1 MPTATFSGD
10 FSDFYG
16 ACKKAESSLA
26 GVQKETDKVNAATS
40 GMAETF
46 TVSAGSVDRNT
57 HAFSQFNDMLSAVGI
72 HLGPE
77 MKAMEELG
85 NASGKTA
92 GQLGTL
98 TTAGLALG
106 AAVGGWKIGRAIAE
120 FTGTD
125 KIIGDA
131 TANLLGWTTAA
142 GGAGSA
148 ADTLARATAIAGR
161 EITSF
166 NEALKINTDEIKRR
180 QAGLFQ
186 EVAPERAAAQV
197 KAYHDEI
204 ARLAKSG
211 VLDDLKKALEA
222 NILTQKELS
231 DDYQVSSG
239 ALRILGTELAA
250 HKERVDRI
258 NAANEKQVALQDQI
272 FGREL
277 TAKALEYGRAL
288 GDLGNAAKLLPDQMA
303 DINKTAIAAADH
315 LSKIGL
321 GASESAK
328 SLRDLAL
335 ATTDWAAVNA
345 KVAAMPDP
353 FVAAND
359 KRRAAFRDTLNDQLN
374 LNQGVFDG
382 AAEWMHAGEIADKAM
397 ADAAAAAKDTTA
409 EVVAQKASVDQLAGS
424 YQLVSRSAQEW
435 RGIAA
440 GLAVDAER
448 TKQNAIQGTDAFGNI
463 SRYADFLASAGK
475 GASAMADYN
484 AKREA
489 AIGSA
494 MNPGAWGGGG
504 GWTVN
509 VNATQGINGD
519 QIASELVA
527 SMRRRGISPGGF

>member
-26 GVQKETDKVNAATS
+26 LVQKQTDKVSESTQ

-46 TVSAGSVDRNT
+46 TVSASAVDKQQNSF
-57 HAFSQFNDMLSAVGI
+57 AQFNDILGAVGI
-72 HLGPE
+72 HLGPLP
-77 MKAMEELG
+77 KALGELG
-85 NASGKTA
+85 SAAGASATS
-92 GQLGTL
+92 LGL
-98 TTAGLALG
+98 MTTAGLALG
-106 AAVGGWKIGRAIAE
+106 VAIGAWKLTTWIQGITGADKATSDWIAS
-120 FTGTD
+120 TM
-125 KIIGDA
+125 
-131 TANLLGWTTAA
+131 GWTTAA

-161 EITSF
+161 EITNF
-166 NEALKINTDEIKRR
+166 NEALKINTDEIKKN
-180 QAGLFQ
+180 QGALFQ
-186 EVAPERAAAQV
+186 SVAPERAAAQV

-211 VLDDLKKALEA
+211 VLESLKKHLED
-222 NILTQKELS
+222 NDLDQKKLI
-231 DDYQVSSG
+231 DDYQVSAG
-239 ALRILGTELAA
+239 ALKILGTELAA

-258 NAANEKQVALQDQI
+258 NAANEKFIGLQNQI
-272 FGREL
+272 FGGEL
-277 TAKALEYGRAL
+277 VAKALEYGRAI
-288 GDLGNAAKLLPDQMA
+288 GDLGKASQLLPDQMA
-303 DINKTAIAAADH
+303 TINTAAIAAADH

-345 KVAAMPDP
+345 KVAALPDP

-359 KRRAAFRDTLNDQLN
+359 KRRAAFRETLNDQLN

-409 EVVAQKASVDQLAGS
+409 EIVTQKAQVDQLAGS

-448 TKQNAIQGTDAFGNI
+448 TKQNAIQGNDAFGNI

-475 GASAMADYN
+475 GASTMADYN

-509 VNATQGINGD
+509 VNAMQGINGD
-519 QIASELVA
+519 QIANEIVA
-527 SMRRRGISPGGF
+527 GMRRRGVSPAG